1 MSDFLQSLSHLLP
14 NQVTLSAVLPNLSA
28 GGPGV
33 GEDSY
38 FDLNITDPS
47 GILNGSFDAFCIDTD
62 LPLGFNG
69 FDLDNDG
76 VYNETNIPVPTLGGG
91 QFDEGDT
98 PSFSAT
104 VYSSYDPTVVNDGLG
119 GLIEK
124 PENLDLVNWIINN
137 TDLALAAY
145 NTAEIQLA
153 IWELMDDTAPSSDDE
168 LGLDA
173 FFGGYDRD
181 NVDAIKAMA
190 QANGDGFIPQ
200 AGDKVAIILVPDGND
215 GAVDGV
221 PDGQIIVTAVELA
234 QLGDFVF
241 EDLDADG
248 IQDAGEVGIANATVN
263 LLADV
268 DGDGVI
274 EADEVVDT
282 TTTDANGLYHFNVL
296 PGDYQVQFETP
307 DDFDMASPA
316 NQGGDDAIDSDGPL
330 SEVVSLD
337 PGEID
342 SSIDAGFFKKAGL
355 GDFVFN
361 DADGDGVQDAGESG
375 VEGMLV
381 KLQNP
386 DGSAVVD
393 GNGDPITTTTD
404 TNGAYAFNGLTPGEY
419 KVMFVA
425 PDGFS
430 FTTANAGG
438 DDAVDSDADPANG
451 MTQTVTLT
459 SGEFNGTL
467 DAGLVQLAQLGDFV
481 FEDLDADG
489 IQDANEAGIAGAT
502 VNLLQ
507 AGQVIATATTDADG
521 KYHFN
526 DLQPGDYQVEF
537 VTPDGLD
544 MASPANVGG
553 NDAIDSD
560 GPLTAVVTLG
570 PGESDLTLDA
580 GFFKKAGLGDFVFND
595 ADGDGVQ
602 DAGESGV
609 EGVLVKLQ
617 NPDGSAVV
625 DGNGDPITTTT
636 DANGAYA
643 FNGLTPG
650 EYKVMFV
657 APDGFSFTTAN
668 AGGDDAVDS
677 DADPSNGMTQTVTLT
692 SGEFNGTLDAGLVQ
706 LAKLGDFVF
715 EDLDADG
722 IQDANESG
730 IAGATVNLLQAGQVI
745 ATATTDADGK
755 YHFNDLQP
763 GEYQVEFV
771 TPDGFDMASPANV
784 GGNDAIDS
792 DGPLTAVVTLGPGE
806 SDLTLDAGFFK
817 KAGLG
822 DFVFNDADGDGV
834 QDAGESG
841 VEGVLVKLQNPD
853 GSAVVDGNGDPITT
867 TTDANGAYAF
877 NGLTPGEYKVMF
889 VAPDGFSFTT
899 ANAGG
904 DDAVDSDADPANG
917 MTQTVMLTSGEFN
930 GTLDAGL
937 IQLAPGI
944 DIEKFVN
951 GIDVTDLNNLPE
963 IAAGADVTF
972 TYEVTNT
979 GNVAFTIDEVVVTDD
994 NGTPSDI
1001 SDDFTPTLDLS
1012 SDVGSDGILSAG
1024 ETWRYA
1030 SETLAAQDLTTSTSS
1045 EDLTFVF
1052 MGSTPLDGPDGNVR
1066 SFTAGD
1072 VSVDVSAFRRKSSG
1086 AWDTAYLGAYSGGL
1100 GVTNRGESTSY
1111 HRVDNGGSVEYL
1123 LFEFDRDVTV
1133 DRAFLDYVN
1142 YDSDISIWIGDRNG
1156 ADISALS
1163 DGLLNSFVT
1172 ENNFTHSKYSRWAD
1186 INASELAG
1194 DTVVIS
1200 AYTGHDNDAF
1210 KLKKLDVS
1218 VAGESIAGVYQNVA
1232 TVTAQTVSDSDT
1244 SGYVNGQPLASLGD
1258 RVWYDTDRDGIQDA
1272 GEQGVQGVK
1281 VSLTGGGADGVIGTS
1296 DDTTATTTTDA
1307 NGHYKFENLNP
1318 GEEYKVTFSHLPNG
1332 YEFTTPNVG
1341 GDDAVDSDVIPS
1353 SPLVKESIFIANA
1366 GFEADNLPYNSSH
1379 TVGHISGWD
1388 VHSPRAGAWNAHPY
1402 SYSGE
1407 APEGDV
1413 VAYIDQGG
1421 TISQT
1426 LAETFEAGN
1435 SYELSFAVG
1444 DERWAG
1450 DSSGWEARLY
1460 AGGTLLGSVS
1470 NADFNPGDDTFVT
1483 AKLQLDADALQAYSS
1498 AYGEQLKIE
1507 FYDNGLAANVHFD
1520 DVKLTKERHTSDKTG
1535 MTQTVI
1541 LAPGEHNPTLDA
1553 GLVKSVGSL
1562 SGTVFH
1568 DNDCDGLE
1576 TSETVIA
1583 HEDYTNG
1590 ADAGWWDPW
1599 VMQRHNG
1606 DKYLGGFGN
1615 TYRTTDDTAKTFN
1628 VPAGT
1633 EKLKVEFD
1641 FLEVDSWDG
1650 EHFYAFVDGQRIDL
1664 GKFFVDGPYG
1674 NRAEGQSG
1682 QLGNVAWTVS
1692 NGYTTQNFAGT
1703 GWSDEVHKVTFH
1715 IDNPGTT
1722 VRLGFGSNLNENK
1735 HNESWGIDNLKLTAI
1750 NSKSQGKAGVK
1761 VTLLDGHG
1769 NEVLDAN
1776 GDAITTTTNADGDYH
1791 FNNVVAGD
1799 YRVRVDAPNGKSF
1812 TDQNVGTDDA
1822 IDSDVDA
1829 NGISD
1834 VVTVVAGQD
1843 TNNVD
1848 AGLKDLK
1855 ASIGD
1860 RVWYDNNR
1868 NGIQDAGEG
1877 GVEGVTVQLRR
1888 PNLQLISSTVT
1899 DANGYYTF
1907 DNLTPGDYLV
1917 DIGELPNGYQLT
1929 SPNQGSDDNRDS
1941 DADPTTGWMPVTT
1954 LTAGEHDR
1962 SFDAGI
1968 FKEICAKLV
1977 GSSNIHE
1984 GDQGSYYVELDH
1996 VSDVDRYFTLK
2007 VDNGSA
2013 KRVDRYAGNQ
2023 DIIWGG
2029 YYDVRVASGGGDDDD
2044 DDDDRSYRY
2053 HRIYNRIPNNLTSP
2067 GFDSRPATGPSDA
2080 SWDYTIYKNGH
2091 IDTGNTV
2098 TVKVAAGQ
2106 TQSEAFQ
2113 VQTWLEQV
2121 SVDRH
2126 VHRSGYYEGTEKFSV
2141 RLVSGDADTFCGDHL
2156 HVSIHD
2162 RTHYNI
2168 ISPIALDL
2176 NGDGVQTTALG
2187 ATQGAF
2193 DLMANGAPVESGW
2206 LSGKDAFL
2214 ARDLNG
2220 NGSIDDRSELFGGNV
2235 GDGFAQLATYDAN
2248 SDGLVDADEIL
2259 SGGLLLWQDS
2269 NENHRTDA
2277 GELIS
2282 LESQG
2287 IVSLNTAFVETPVY
2301 QHGNLLLEHGVANRA
2316 DGSQVDMVDAYFQV
2330 ADTIVNPLSAPAS
2343 VLG

>member
-537 VTPDGLD
+537 VTPDGL
-544 MASPANVGG
+544 
-553 NDAIDSD
+553 
-560 GPLTAVVTLG
+560 
-570 PGESDLTLDA
+570 
-580 GFFKKAGLGDFVFND
+580 
-595 ADGDGVQ
+595 
-602 DAGESGV
+602 
-609 EGVLVKLQ
+609 
-617 NPDGSAVV
+617 
-625 DGNGDPITTTT
+625 
-636 DANGAYA
+636 
-643 FNGLTPG
+643 
-650 EYKVMFV
+650 
-657 APDGFSFTTAN
+657 
-668 AGGDDAVDS
+668 
-677 DADPSNGMTQTVTLT
+677 
-692 SGEFNGTLDAGLVQ
+692 
-706 LAKLGDFVF
+706 
-715 EDLDADG
+715 
-722 IQDANESG
+722 
-730 IAGATVNLLQAGQVI
+730 
-745 ATATTDADGK
+745 
-755 YHFNDLQP
+755 
-763 GEYQVEFV
+763 
-771 TPDGFDMASPANV
+771 DMASPANV

-2044 DDDDRSYRY
+2044 DDDDDRSYRY